1 MYRDGSIAD
10 YIADASSN
18 KPAPGG
24 GSISAMV
31 SALGTTMGS
40 MAANFTVG
48 RKKFAQVASEVKGI
62 LDGLERLRSE
72 LLVLVDED
80 VKAYGVVSQAY
91 GMPRQSDD
99 EKAARADAIQK
110 ALVVAM
116 DVPLRIMDACGEV
129 LRLLAGLVDIANPN
143 LISDVGVSAIVT
155 EAGLRAAKLN
165 VEINLAGLK
174 DTDVVRETA
183 GRIDALSRETTR
195 LHDDVLVKV
204 QRKISGG

>member
-31 SALGTTMGS
+31 SVLGTTMGS
-40 MAANFTVG
+40 MAGNFTVG
-48 RKKFAQVASEVKGI
+48 RKKFAKVEPEVKRI
-62 LDGLERLRSE
+62 LDALE
-72 LLVLVDED
+72 LLRAELLALVDED
-80 VKAYGVVSQAY
+80 VKAYGVVSRAY

-99 EKAARADAIQK
+99 EKAERAGAIQK

-116 DVPLRIMDACGEV
+116 DVPLRIMEACGKV
-129 LRLLAGLVDIANPN
+129 LRLLTGLVDIANPN
-143 LISDVGVSAIVT
+143 LVSDVGVSAIVT

-174 DTDVVRETA
+174 DANLVAETA
-183 GRIDALSRETTR
+183 ERIETLSQETTR

-204 QRKISGG
+204 ERVINGG